1 LLIIL
6 GGCGDLEDAV
16 VVLEARRLFVVCFV
30 VCLGNSNWCS
40 RGREVAG
47 TGGRC
52 VPFRLC
58 FQVGRDHDE
67 RTRRRPLE
75 FELCSENYEERNRR
89 RTLSEVRLHSHK
101 LFYSMARSR
110 MNL

>member
-47 TGGRC
+47 ETMMRGLGGGRWNSSSVQKIMKNETAGGRC
-52 VPFRLC
+52 QKYAFIVISSFIVWLA
-58 FQVGRDHDE
+58 
-67 RTRRRPLE
+67 LE
-75 FELCSENYEERNRR
+75 
-89 RTLSEVRLHSHK
+89 
-101 LFYSMARSR
+101 
-110 MNL
+110 